1 MLLIQRPIIE
11 AVGDETNNTQA
22 FRIGPLDTGFGH
34 TLGNSLRRTLLSSIP
49 GAAATL
55 VKFDK
60 VLHEFGVIDGVKED
74 VQDICLNLK
83 DLLVRLHSEEPVVLH
98 LEKKGE
104 GPVYASDLST
114 TADVEILNPD
124 LQIAYLTSAS
134 SELVFELTVEQ
145 GKGYVGAE
153 GNKGSSTIGVIPLD
167 SIFTPVRRVSI
178 SVEPKRSES
187 RDQDVLIIEIETD
200 GSITPQ
206 DALAS
211 AGKTMGELI
220 TIIANLN
227 LEAPAPKLGDVS
239 AAEAA
244 ASELD
249 NTRIEDLGLSERS
262 RNCLKRAG
270 INTIA
275 QLINATE
282 RDLTSITNFGATSLK
297 DVTDRLDERGLS
309 LRVED

>member
-49 GAAATL
+49 GAAATR

-60 VLHEFGVIDGVKED
+60 VLHEFGVIEGVKED

-297 DVTDRLDERGLS
+297 DVTDRLEERGLS

>member
-1 MLLIQRPIIE
+1 
-11 AVGDETNNTQA
+11 
-22 FRIGPLDTGFGH
+22 
-34 TLGNSLRRTLLSSIP
+34 
-49 GAAATL
+49 
-55 VKFDK
+55 
-60 VLHEFGVIDGVKED
+60 
-74 VQDICLNLK
+74 
-83 DLLVRLHSEEPVVLH
+83 
-98 LEKKGE
+98 
-104 GPVYASDLST
+104 
-114 TADVEILNPD
+114 
-124 LQIAYLTSAS
+124 
-134 SELVFELTVEQ
+134 
-145 GKGYVGAE
+145 
-153 GNKGSSTIGVIPLD
+153 
-167 SIFTPVRRVSI
+167 
-178 SVEPKRSES
+178 
-187 RDQDVLIIEIETD
+187 
-200 GSITPQ
+200 
-206 DALAS
+206 
-211 AGKTMGELI
+211 MGELI